1 MDKYIE
7 RLKVPSFL
15 IDCNMRLRPAAF
27 MSIAQEIAG
36 RGAEALGMGYDDLAA
51 HGLAWIVSRMHIEFV
66 KPAVW
71 EQDVEIQTW
80 HRGIES
86 LFSRREYQ
94 LLDAQTRETLAS
106 ATCAWLILDTNN
118 RKLFRTDRFSELFD
132 TGPQC
137 EEYAVPCSAPRLRM
151 PKDME
156 AEFIRTHKVR
166 FSDLDF
172 NHHVN
177 NAAYLTW
184 TMDSL
189 PDEYCLHSYP
199 KSLDINFILET
210 RPNESVDIYRSIK
223 TSENGTEIFVEG
235 KTGEQTHFICRLIY

>member
-15 IDCNMRLRPAAF
+15 IDCNKRLRPAAF
-27 MSIAQEIAG
+27 MAVAQAIAG
-36 RGAEALGMGYDDLAA
+36 RGAEALGMGQDELDA
-51 HGLAWIVSRMHIEFV
+51 HGLTWIVSRMHIEFV

-71 EQDVEIQTW
+71 EQDIEIQTW

-86 LFSRREYQ
+86 LFSRREYR
-94 LLDAQTRETLAS
+94 LLDAETRETLAS
-106 ATCAWLILDTNN
+106 ATCAWLVLDTTN
-118 RKLFRTDRFSELFD
+118 RTIFRTDRFSELFN
-132 TGPQC
+132 TAPQC
-137 EEYAVPCSAPRLRM
+137 EEVAVPCSAPRLRM

-156 AEFIRTHKVR
+156 AEFVRTHKVR

-172 NHHVN
+172 NNHVN

-199 KSLDINFILET
+199 KSLDINFIHEI
-210 RPNESVDIYRSIK
+210 RPNGTVDIYRSIRH
-223 TSENGTEIFVEG
+223 SETGTEIFVEG
-235 KTGEQTHFICRLIY
+235 KAGEQTHFICRLIY